1 MNEPLFFGVPIS
13 LAFLYFIIYS
23 VLGWCMETIYCSVA
37 ERRLVPRGFLYG
49 PLCPIYGVG
58 VLMMICWFQP
68 LMGNPVLFYVV
79 ATVCMST
86 WEYMV
91 GWFLE
96 TTTHM
101 KYWDYSQYRFNLHGR
116 ICLWVCLVWGILSFL
131 VLYFIHPKVA
141 EQVAK
146 LPLIPRYVLDGFF
159 LGVLVADTIA
169 TVYQLVRASQMLEQ
183 LKRTGMELRAQA
195 RQSYSEMG
203 GKLEAFAGRLEDLLP
218 DELDEQGKAIKER
231 YDEMVSRAEYLSRR
245 LRSLK
250 FGKACGSGARS
261 GNTVFEKGQRE
272 RQTRK
277 SEFKEIAEKRS
288 HDRNVRLRFFT
299 KKRGYV
305 D

>member
-49 PLCPIYGVG
+49 PLCHIYGVG

-245 LRSLK
+245 LRSRYRYMRSSGHSSEVWESVRQRGEERK
-250 FGKACGSGARS
+250 HRIRKRAERKADK
-261 GNTVFEKGQRE
+261 EK
-272 RQTRK
+272 
-277 SEFKEIAEKRS
+277 
-288 HDRNVRLRFFT
+288 
-299 KKRGYV
+299 
-305 D
+305 

>member
-1 MNEPLFFGVPIS
+1 M
-13 LAFLYFIIYS
+13 
-23 VLGWCMETIYCSVA
+23 
-37 ERRLVPRGFLYG
+37 
-49 PLCPIYGVG
+49 
-58 VLMMICWFQP
+58 
-68 LMGNPVLFYVV
+68 LFYVV

-203 GKLEAFAGRLEDLLP
+203 
-218 DELDEQGKAIKER
+218 
-231 YDEMVSRAEYLSRR
+231 EMVSRAEYLSRR
-245 LRSLK
+245 LRSRYRYMRSSGHSSEVWESVRQRGEERK
-250 FGKACGSGARS
+250 HRIRKRAERKADK
-261 GNTVFEKGQRE
+261 EK
-272 RQTRK
+272 
-277 SEFKEIAEKRS
+277 
-288 HDRNVRLRFFT
+288 
-299 KKRGYV
+299 
-305 D
+305 